1 MNVKKLF
8 WILFLLNLFNYI
20 DRQVLYSV
28 FPLLQADLN
37 ITDLQLGALASVFML
52 VYMCYAPLVGYFAD
66 RTPRHKWIGFSAL
79 IWSIAT
85 LACAGAKNYA
95 SLLGARGLIGVGE
108 AGFTT
113 IAQPFLAENY
123 PPQKRASI
131 LAIFG
136 LALPLGSALGYLWG
150 GVIGLHWGWRAA
162 FLLAGVPG
170 LILGFLAWTQLQDVR
185 RAQQHPS
192 KKPGWNDYWALLCN
206 KPFLFICLAH
216 AMLTFITGGL
226 SAWMPTYLHRYLGMD
241 VAQAGTVFG
250 ALVIL
255 CGAAGTYLGGKGA
268 DKLLTYTPKAYFWV
282 MGLAFVGILLPAWV
296 GVQATH
302 TPTVL
307 TCFGI
312 AIVCLFLPTGPIA
325 AALVAT
331 TRQKV
336 QAMAFAV
343 NIFLIHALGDA
354 ISPVLVGHA
363 SDLWGLK
370 TAVLLCTAISLPGIL
385 FAWLAFRPAQRNINS
400 CGNAS
405 TRILPKTSVHSR
417 HINDWK

>member
-1 MNVKKLF
+1 MRMNIKNLF

-28 FPLLQADLN
+28 FPLLQADLH

-66 RTPRHKWIGFSAL
+66 RTPRHKWIGASAL
-79 IWSIAT
+79 IWSLAT
-85 LACAGAKNYA
+85 LACAGAKNYT
-95 SLLGARGLIGVGE
+95 SLLATRGFIGVGE

-123 PPQKRASI
+123 PKEKRATI
-131 LAIFG
+131 LALFG
-136 LALPLGSALGYLWG
+136 LALPAGSALGYLWG
-150 GVIGLHWGWRAA
+150 GLIGLHWGWRAA

-170 LILGFLAWTQLQDVR
+170 LLLGTLAFTRLQDVR
-185 RAQQHPS
+185 RARQTTTDKPS
-192 KKPGWNDYWALLCN
+192 WKDYAALLAN

-226 SAWMPTYLHRYLGMD
+226 SAWMPTYLHRYLGMN
-241 VAQAGTVFG
+241 VGQAGLIFG
-250 ALVIL
+250 GLVVV

-268 DKLLTYTPKAYFWV
+268 DKLLNYSQKAYFWV
-282 MGLAFVGILLPAWV
+282 MGTAMAGILLPAFI
-296 GVQATH
+296 GVQTACA
-302 TPTVL
+302 PVAL
-307 TCFGI
+307 ACFGA

-325 AALVAT
+325 AALVSS
-331 TRQKV
+331 TRSNV

-370 TAVLLCTAISLPGIL
+370 AAVLLCTAAAVPGIV
-385 FAWLAFRPAQRNINS
+385 FTWLAAHQLERRAPQNNM
-400 CGNAS
+400 
-405 TRILPKTSVHSR
+405 PQ
-417 HINDWK
+417 

>member
-1 MNVKKLF
+1 MNIKKLF

-185 RAQQHPS
+185 RAQQRPS
-192 KKPGWNDYWALLCN
+192 EKPGWNDYWALLCN

-268 DKLLTYTPKAYFWV
+268 DKLLSYTPKAYFWV
-282 MGLAFVGILLPAWV
+282 MLVAFVGILLPAWV

-302 TPTVL
+302 APAVL
-307 TCFGI
+307 ACFGV

-385 FAWLAFRPAQRNINS
+385 FAWLAFRPNGTKHQADIN
-400 CGNAS
+400 
-405 TRILPKTSVHSR
+405 
-417 HINDWK
+417 